1 MEIESSSFTER
12 DLRDFFAAV
21 RTYEDARPV
30 DGLTVVERLE
40 ASLGRLEELVTFMA
54 VLPPPEQTVQDG
66 KDWTP
71 REVLAHIVL
80 FSQVLGWGM
89 WAIGSGEED
98 EISLMSFLILRD
110 VSGAQFARVP
120 ADELLAIAR
129 TELTSSIEFLC
140 MADADQ
146 MGRLGKVGPFE
157 LTAEEIG
164 ELLLCAH
171 LELHVDQLE
180 RSLGACWKTAA
191 P

>member
-1 MEIESSSFTER
+1 MVSCRICPS
-12 DLRDFFAAV
+12 
-21 RTYEDARPV
+21 
-30 DGLTVVERLE
+30 GLG
-40 ASLGRLEELVTFMA
+40 ASGT
-54 VLPPPEQTVQDG
+54 Q
-66 KDWTP
+66 
-71 REVLAHIVL
+71 
-80 FSQVLGWGM
+80 
-89 WAIGSGEED
+89 
-98 EISLMSFLILRD
+98 

-140 MADADQ
+140 MADAGE
-146 MGRLGKVGPFE
+146 MGRVGKVGPFE

>member
-1 MEIESSSFTER
+1 MEIDSTSFTEQ
-12 DLRDFFAAV
+12 DLRDFFAEV
-21 RTYEDARPV
+21 RNYEDARPS

-40 ASLGRLEELVTFMA
+40 ASLGRLGELVTFMG
-54 VLPPPEQTVQDG
+54 VLPPPEQTDQTAR
-66 KDWTP
+66 DWTP

-140 MADADQ
+140 MADAGQ
-146 MGRLGKVGPFE
+146 MGRVGKAGPFE
-157 LTAEEIG
+157 LTAAEIG

-171 LELHVDQLE
+171 LELHVEQLE

-191 P
+191 S